1 MTTPSIRRTTTI
13 AGAVGTVT
21 ATLFVV
27 LGLIAHHARAGTAF
41 DHTVLNDLIAHRTPT
56 LTTVATAITTVFDP
70 MGTLLLALAS
80 AVALWIR
87 LRSLHSAL
95 LVPATLVVATTIS
108 TVTKHVVG
116 AHRPPAAVQLI
127 TETDPSFPSGH
138 VTGTVALFGAVAVVV
153 GYHRGPLTRI
163 VLIAVTALAGV
174 TVAATR
180 LYLGVHWTTDVLG
193 GGALATTVV
202 MIALVTYVRTFG
214 PSSPPLDD
222 APTTVLAAPS
232 AHRSQY

>member
-13 AGAVGTVT
+13 AETVGAVT

-27 LGLIAHHARAGTAF
+27 LGLISHHARAGTAF
-41 DHTVLNDLIAHRTPT
+41 DHTVLTDLIAHRTPA

-80 AVALWIR
+80 AIALWIW
-87 LRSLHSAL
+87 LRSVQSAL

-108 TVTKHVVG
+108 TFTKHLVG

-153 GYHRGPLTRI
+153 GYHRGRLTRI
-163 VLIAVTALAGV
+163 VLIAVTVIAGV

-202 MIALVTYVRTFG
+202 MIALIAYLRAFG
-214 PSSPPLDD
+214 PPTAPYDD
-222 APTTVLAAPS
+222 APTTVLAAQSTLRP
-232 AHRSQY
+232 HP